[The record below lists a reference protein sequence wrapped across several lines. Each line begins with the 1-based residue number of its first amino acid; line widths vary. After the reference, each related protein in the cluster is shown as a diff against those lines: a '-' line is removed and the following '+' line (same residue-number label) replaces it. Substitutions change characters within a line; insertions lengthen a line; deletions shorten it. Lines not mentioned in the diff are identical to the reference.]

1 MASRPKAPNTDAQN
15 VTVRVP
21 FSCHVALKDE
31 AKRRGRRSAD
41 HYCEVVATFLERDVE
56 HVRRFYATPRNTTS
70 VTVSMPVNLIEHV
83 RAVAAERG
91 FNANELILTAIYM
104 HLDAQ
109 RLAA

>member
-1 MASRPKAPNTDAQN
+1 MAPRSKVPTTDAQN

-31 AKRRGRRSAD
+31 AKRGGRRAAD
-41 HYCEVVATFLERDVE
+41 HYCEVVAAFLERDAE
-56 HVRRFYATPRNTTS
+56 NVRRFYATPRDATS
-70 VTVSMPVNLIEHV
+70 VTVAMPVNLIEQV
-83 RAVAAERG
+83 RAVAAARG